1 MCSVSPSLV
10 EPQAEGSSKTLSAM
24 MVEHSFGRG
33 AERERLDVRTA
44 DISGQPK
51 MQPIAVGDG
60 ARSLVVD
67 VAEDVETVESAVAEA
82 GGDADK
88 P

>member
-1 MCSVSPSLV
+1 
-10 EPQAEGSSKTLSAM
+10 
-24 MVEHSFGRG
+24 
-33 AERERLDVRTA
+33 VRTA